1 MNAGALTEGAQQA
14 LEAGQTQVA
23 RRLLTFALSKAPGNL
38 CAGLMLVRLEME
50 HNNLAAA
57 LRILTDLWRET
68 KDAGVGDVMAEVSL
82 ALARSA
88 EREASEDR
96 KVLERLAGM
105 LKALHGTN
113 GILVDTLQY
122 DIIGG
127 LAIDALKLI
136 PLYKSGVT
144 ERTGK
149 SVVFFSGRSA
159 NQALV
164 EMISRELPAFHD
176 QEFPRLMCYT
186 TYDWSK
192 SRYTL
197 NQQYAKE
204 FFGRHADLFEDLVEF
219 THSTNGGAYCVSG
232 DEESRVLDIN
242 EPQIHFSREEEQR
255 GDDFL
260 RNRLRMPDGA
270 WFVCVFARD
279 SAYYGES
286 PGSPNWFRNSDIQT
300 FLPAIDCILD
310 HGGYVV
316 RIGERTCQILNHQDP
331 RFFDYSNSVYREP
344 LLDVYLLAK
353 CRFLLGTP
361 SGLCHLA
368 YVFRTPELMVNA
380 VNVCNIRSADLYIPK
395 KIRDIRTGKL
405 LPFAE
410 FLERYH
416 SYNDTGLFFENGCNQ
431 EKMLEIRY
439 EDNSPEEIVAATL
452 EMMDRLQGGHTESD
466 AIGLLRERFR
476 QIWMRWNP
484 AMAQTPIASCFLDA
498 YPELFA

>member
-1 MNAGALTEGAQQA
+1 MNAEALSEVAQQA
-14 LEAGQTQVA
+14 LEAGQAQTA
-23 RRLLTFALSKAPGNL
+23 RRLLTFALSRAPGNL

-50 HNNLAAA
+50 NDNPAAA
-57 LRILTDLWRET
+57 MQVLSDLWRET
-68 KDAGVGDVMAEVSL
+68 KDTNVGDVMAEVSL
-82 ALARSA
+82 ALVRAVRKESY
-88 EREASEDR
+88 ESR

-144 ERTGK
+144 KRTGK

-159 NQALV
+159 NPALV
-164 EMISRELPAFHD
+164 EMISRELPVFSDQAF
-176 QEFPRLMCYT
+176 PKLMCYT
-186 TYDWSK
+186 SYDWSK

-204 FFGRHADLFEDLVEF
+204 FFGRHADLFDNLVEF

-232 DEESRVLDIN
+232 DEESSVLDIN
-242 EPQIHFSREEEQR
+242 EPQIHFSREEEET
-255 GDDFL
+255 GEDFL
-260 RNRLRMPDGA
+260 RNKLYLPEGA
-270 WFVCVFARD
+270 WFVCIFARD

-310 HGGYVV
+310 RGGYVV
-316 RIGERTCQILNHQDP
+316 RIGERTCQILNHPDR

-368 YVFRTPELMVNA
+368 YVFRTPELMVNT

-416 SYNDTGLFFENGCNQ
+416 SYNDTGLFFENGGNQ
-431 EKMLEIRY
+431 ESMLGIQY
-439 EDNSPEEIVAATL
+439 EDNSPEEIVAATQ
-452 EMMDRLQGGHTESD
+452 EMMDRLQGDHTESV
-466 AIGLLRERFR
+466 AIGLLRERFK
-476 QIWMRWNP
+476 QTWMRWNP
-484 AMAQTPIASCFLDA
+484 TMAQTPIASCFLDS
-498 YPELFA
+498 YPELFV